1 MLDKAAQIFCPPSPS
16 YTVSNN
22 QSKAQL
28 AVETRK
34 RAMALGVA
42 LWKCVAGATRTQLR
56 IVGALQLVY
65 DT

>member
-1 MLDKAAQIFCPPSPS
+1 MLDKAAQIFCPRLAV
-16 YTVSNN
+16 TNI
-22 QSKAQL
+22 QSKAQF

-34 RAMALGVA
+34 RPMALGVA
-42 LWKCVAGATRTQLR
+42 LWKCVAGATRAQLR